1 MTNRKLLRLWL
12 LLCGLMFSLSAG
24 WVGSGCSK
32 ALLRKNS
39 ESEKKW
45 VCDREA
51 DDAMKRNDYETGIF
65 LHKRFLEK
73 EPENALAL
81 YHLGYAYGQ
90 IGEHLREVSHYEKAI
105 ACGYTRDRIFFNLG
119 MAYGEL
125 NQTEKS
131 ISAFKQALKIN
142 PGNADNHYELAMAY
156 QRSASDKLAEEEF
169 LKAIDID
176 PRHVEARLL
185 LSMLYADWGELQ
197 MAADQLRKVME
208 IDPTNERARKF
219 LEKIEKE

>member
-1 MTNRKLLRLWL
+1 MTNSKSFSLGLLFF
-12 LLCGLMFSLSAG
+12 GLMFSLSAVC
-24 WVGSGCSK
+24 VGSGCSK
-32 ALLRKNS
+32 ALLGKNV
-39 ESEKKW
+39 EPKKRW
-45 VCDREA
+45 VCDKEA
-51 DDAMKRNDYETGIF
+51 DAAMKRNDYEAGIV
-65 LHKRFLEK
+65 LHQRFLEK

-105 ACGYTRDRIFFNLG
+105 AFGYKRDRIFFNLG

-131 ISAFKQALKIN
+131 LSAFKQALEIN
-142 PGNADNHYELAMAY
+142 PGNADNHFGLAMAY
-156 QRSASDKLAEEEF
+156 QKSAADKLAEDEF

-176 PRHVEARLL
+176 PRHVEARLF

-197 MAADQLRKVME
+197 MAADQLRKVLE
-208 IDPTNERARKF
+208 IDPTNARARKF
-219 LEKIEKE
+219 LQRIGKE

>member
-1 MTNRKLLRLWL
+1 MTNRKSFRLWIF
-12 LLCGLMFSLSAG
+12 LCGLMFSLSTLC
-24 WVGSGCSK
+24 VGSGCSK
-32 ALLRKNS
+32 ALLGKNA
-39 ESEKKW
+39 EAQKTW
-45 VCDREA
+45 ICDKEA
-51 DDAMKRNDYETGIF
+51 DEAMKKNDYGAGII
-65 LHKRFLEK
+65 LHQRFLEK

-105 ACGYTRDRIFFNLG
+105 SFGYKRDRIFFNLG

-125 NQTEKS
+125 NQTQKS
-131 ISAFKQALKIN
+131 IGAFKQALDMN
-142 PGNADNHYELAMAY
+142 PGSADNHFGLGMAY
-156 QRSASDKLAEEEF
+156 QKSATDKLAEEEF

-176 PRHVEARLL
+176 PRHVEARLF

-197 MAADQLRKVME
+197 KAAKQLRQAIK

-219 LEKIEKE
+219 LERIEKE

>member
-1 MTNRKLLRLWL
+1 MTNRKSFRLWVF
-12 LLCGLMFSLSAG
+12 LCGLMFSLSALCA
-24 WVGSGCSK
+24 GSGCSK
-32 ALLRKNS
+32 ALLGKNA
-39 ESEKKW
+39 ESNKRW
-45 VCDREA
+45 ICDKEA
-51 DDAMKRNDYETGIF
+51 DEAMKRNDYEAGIV
-65 LHKRFLEK
+65 LHQRFLEK

-105 ACGYTRDRIFFNLG
+105 AFGYKRDRIFFNLG

-131 ISAFKQALKIN
+131 ISAFKQALDIN
-142 PGNADNHYELAMAY
+142 PGNADNHFGLAMAY
-156 QRSASDKLAEEEF
+156 QKSATDKLAEDEF

-176 PRHVEARLL
+176 PGHVEARLL

-197 MAADQLRKVME
+197 MAAAQLRKVLE

>member
-1 MTNRKLLRLWL
+1 MTNRKSFRLWL
-12 LLCGLMFSLSAG
+12 FLCGLMFSLSALCA
-24 WVGSGCSK
+24 GSGCSK
-32 ALLRKNS
+32 ALLGKND
-39 ESEKKW
+39 ESKKRW
-45 VCDREA
+45 ICDKEA
-51 DDAMKRNDYETGIF
+51 DEAMKRNDYEAGIV
-65 LHKRFLEK
+65 LHQRFLEK

-105 ACGYTRDRIFFNLG
+105 AFGYKRDRIFFNLG

-131 ISAFKQALKIN
+131 ISAFKQALDIN
-142 PGNADNHYELAMAY
+142 PGNADNHFGLAMAY
-156 QRSASDKLAEEEF
+156 QKSAIDKLAEDEF

-197 MAADQLRKVME
+197 NAADQLRKVLE
-208 IDPTNERARKF
+208 IDPTNARARKF
-219 LEKIEKE
+219 LERIERE